1 MFQFHFLNCSQITLI
16 SSPRWR
22 RTWLRRAGW
31 AAGRG
36 GPAPRSSRW
45 RWRGWGRAWGTPQ
58 GPRPPPSCSSH
69 PDWPSSLK
77 YSSSNNLIMTL
88 FSTGTAVLSTLCCC
102 CVAWSL
108 ELCLVLNSRSRQGR
122 RRLLPSHH
130 PPGSGGNMNNFNTQI
145 QIEDTILLF
154 SSPKWTFEHMMMKRG
169 GGVSFVKSTFYFFTI
184 RVQNCRGCH
193 ERLQYAI
200 NSICPDKDKMQIVP
214 HESCE
219 MSLDIMCPLFFCTC
233 SISLS
238 WGPLLRMMWH

>member
-122 RRLLPSHH
+122 RRLLPSITH
-130 PPGSGGNMNNFNTQI
+130 PAPAGIWIILIHKFKLKTQ
-145 QIEDTILLF
+145 
-154 SSPKWTFEHMMMKRG
+154 
-169 GGVSFVKSTFYFFTI
+169 FYFFLLLNEHLNIWWWKEVVVCLLLKVLFTFSQSGFKI
-184 RVQNCRGCH
+184 AEDVMRDCN
-193 ERLQYAI
+193 
-200 NSICPDKDKMQIVP
+200 MQ
-214 HESCE
+214 
-219 MSLDIMCPLFFCTC
+219 
-233 SISLS
+233 
-238 WGPLLRMMWH
+238 